1 MRWVL
6 TKHDWHY
13 AYEYICYFSYYYSF
27 MSMPN
32 IYIGCC
38 CPQQLRGEAEAE
50 LSDIDKIMF
59 GSEVADLSSSLD
71 SDTTH
76 PMGLLSSVAA
86 IMSRS
91 VGFSR
96 HHSARSK
103 RAQEISDRCRTVER
117 CVCAEMSMSEWVN

>member
-1 MRWVL
+1 MN
-6 TKHDWHY
+6 K
-13 AYEYICYFSYYYSF
+13 I
-27 MSMPN
+27 MS
-32 IYIGCC
+32 GSE
-38 CPQQLRGEAEAE
+38 LAE
-50 LSDIDKIMF
+50 LS
-59 GSEVADLSSSLD
+59 SSVD
-71 SDTTH
+71 SDATH

-117 CVCAEMSMSEWVN
+117 CVCAKMFFHVLK